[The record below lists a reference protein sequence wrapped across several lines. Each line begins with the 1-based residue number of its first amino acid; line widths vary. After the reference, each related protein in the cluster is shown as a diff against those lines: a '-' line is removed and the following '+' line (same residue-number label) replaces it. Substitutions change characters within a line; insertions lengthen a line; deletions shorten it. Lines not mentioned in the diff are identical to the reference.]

1 MDPAAAEGE
10 IFEAPCIGQR
20 LDDRA
25 EERKRDKKKREKK
38 GELNE
43 LSKAASLPPLSLA
56 PQQRRRRLMSATAR
70 RPARCFPPGCLPRSV
85 Q

>member
-1 MDPAAAEGE
+1 MDPMAAEGGNIE
-10 IFEAPCIGQR
+10 PPCIGQR

-43 LSKAASLPPLSLA
+43 LSEAALLRPLSLA
-56 PQQRRRRLMSATAR
+56 SQQRRRRLMSATAR